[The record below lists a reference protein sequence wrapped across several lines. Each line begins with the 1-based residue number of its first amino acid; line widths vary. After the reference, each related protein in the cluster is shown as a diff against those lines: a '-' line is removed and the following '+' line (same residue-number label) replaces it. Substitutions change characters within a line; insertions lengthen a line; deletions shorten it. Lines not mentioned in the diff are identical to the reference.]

1 VRFQCDKVRHNIYA
15 LIYNPKSDGKDPAS
29 NNRIDQTVEELVAK
43 IDAPPSSV
51 TRFLVLQMRYLL
63 PKSPISSPSRA
74 LLFENMPIPDGAKM
88 TDCPVYNV
96 GKCISRSFEIEDY
109 LESDNSIKCVS
120 KGKISR
126 NMFDN
131 MFPPSRGLESM
142 QNNDCAKIY
151 NNWGKYC
158 WFCSRGL
165 R

>member
-1 VRFQCDKVRHNIYA
+1 MRQSSTQYLKYIEIWWKR
-15 LIYNPKSDGKDPAS
+15 P
-29 NNRIDQTVEELVAK
+29 RIDQAIEELVAK

-63 PKSPISSPSRA
+63 PKSPISSLSCVS
-74 LLFENMPIPDGAKM
+74 LFGNMPIPDGAKM

-96 GKCISRSFEIEDY
+96 GKCISWSFQIEDY

-126 NMFDN
+126 NVFNN
-131 MFPPSRGLESM
+131 MLPPSRGLEPM
-142 QNNDCAKIY
+142 QNNDCTKIY
-151 NNWGKYC
+151 DDRRKNC